1 MWYNADN
8 KMNYRIQSHYSRG
21 ADTVNH
27 NQTNLIAQPATPTT
41 TYQQQAYDFV
51 KAQIMNLD
59 LKPGQ
64 YVTDS
69 QVASDLS
76 ISRTPVREALRR
88 LEQEGLLINQARKG
102 WKVYALS
109 LHDIHEIFDIK
120 VNIEGMMARRAAE
133 CQDETLRSALREAM
147 DQMLLAADSQDRDA
161 WQEADFRLHEV
172 LSEMGGNERA
182 GRIIDNLNDQW
193 HRVRIGFI
201 AMQGRIE
208 RSNPEHVQVIESILA
223 GDGETA
229 ERYMRIHLN
238 NVRDE
243 LVRLLVNL
251 VMPYVEEGV

>member
-1 MWYNADN
+1 
-8 KMNYRIQSHYSRG
+8 MNQ
-21 ADTVNH
+21 
-27 NQTNLIAQPATPTT
+27 NQPNLIAQPATPAT

-69 QVASDLS
+69 QVASDMN

-88 LEQEGLLINQARKG
+88 LEQEGLLINQARRG

-133 CQDETLRSALREAM
+133 CKDETLRSALQESM
-147 DQMLLAADSQDRDA
+147 DQMLRAAESQDHDA
-161 WQEADFRLHEV
+161 WQAADFQLHGI
-172 LSEMGGNERA
+172 LSRMCDNERA
-182 GRIIDNLNDQW
+182 ARIIDNLNDQW
-193 HRVRIGFI
+193 HRVRVGFI

-208 RSNPEHVQVIESILA
+208 RSNPEHVQIIESILA

-251 VMPYVEEGV
+251 VLPFVEEGV